1 MRIATLQRGDAAPA
15 RPPLVRVDDV
25 VVAVTLDATL
35 DVRGVGARD
44 PRLGHREARADLAVE
59 QRLQPLFL
67 LLGRAELGEEL
78 HVAGV
83 GRGAVRGLGCEQVAA
98 HELAQRRVVEVGQP
112 GAESVVRKEE
122 VPQTTLAGF
131 ELEVLHDR
139 RVEVGIARLA
149 HLRVVDVGCRVDAG
163 VDELLQRR
171 AQLDCLGAELEVH
184 MCSSGRSID
193 GDPTARLDRRSRRR
207 RSLRW
212 RRGEDLTTPC
222 ANDRGRQTLDGPG
235 VFLLLAWLAG
245 WLLCFRVRVLSRST
259 RIARSSTPTV
269 SVIVPA
275 RNEAAQLP
283 KLLRAL
289 ARQTASPDE
298 VILVDDHSHD
308 STAAVART
316 AGVEVV
322 TAADLPHGWTG
333 KAWASWQGAQVARGD
348 VLVFLDADT
357 EPEPDLLERVVAY
370 RSRRGGL
377 VSVQPYHR
385 MHRPYERL
393 SALFN
398 LIAVMGV
405 GTSALWRPRRRAR
418 ARSERVSP
426 CAATTTSRTAITSRC
441 VARCSKMSRF
451 ARRMQAA
458 GQPVDSLGGRGAISF
473 RMYPRGVRQLV
484 EGWSKNFSTGA
495 GSTPLWRVA
504 LTFLWV
510 AGALLAGWNAWRGAI
525 DLVAGGSGPSA
536 IVWVAYGAYV
546 VQMFVMLRQVGNF
559 GVVTA
564 LLYPIPAAAFVAIFL
579 WSLVLM
585 ARGEVHWKGRSISV
599 RGARSR

>member
-1 MRIATLQRGDAAPA
+1 
-15 RPPLVRVDDV
+15 
-25 VVAVTLDATL
+25 
-35 DVRGVGARD
+35 
-44 PRLGHREARADLAVE
+44 
-59 QRLQPLFL
+59 
-67 LLGRAELGEEL
+67 
-78 HVAGV
+78 
-83 GRGAVRGLGCEQVAA
+83 
-98 HELAQRRVVEVGQP
+98 
-112 GAESVVRKEE
+112 
-122 VPQTTLAGF
+122 
-131 ELEVLHDR
+131 
-139 RVEVGIARLA
+139 
-149 HLRVVDVGCRVDAG
+149 
-163 VDELLQRR
+163 
-171 AQLDCLGAELEVH
+171 
-184 MCSSGRSID
+184 
-193 GDPTARLDRRSRRR
+193 
-207 RSLRW
+207 
-212 RRGEDLTTPC
+212 
-222 ANDRGRQTLDGPG
+222 
-235 VFLLLAWLAG
+235 VFLLLTWLAG

-259 RIARSSTPTV
+259 RIARSSTRTV

-275 RNEAAQLP
+275 RDEAGQLP

-298 VILVDDHSHD
+298 VIVVDDHSHD

-333 KAWASWQGAQVARGD
+333 KAWASWQGAQAARGD

-357 EPEPDLLERVVAY
+357 EPEPDLVERVVAY

-385 MHRPYERL
+385 MQRPYERF

-398 LIAVMGV
+398 VIAVMGV
-405 GTSALWRPRRRAR
+405 GTSALWRPRR
-418 ARSERVSP
+418 VSG
-426 CAATTTSRTAITSRC
+426 AFGAC
-441 VARCSKMSRF
+441 VTVRRDDYLAHGDHESVRGSVLEDVAL

-458 GQPVDSLGGRGAISF
+458 GQPVDSVGGRGAISF
-473 RMYPRGVRQLV
+473 RMYPRGVRQLI

-495 GSTPLWRVA
+495 GTTPLWRIA

-510 AGALLAGWNAWRGAI
+510 AGALFAGWNAWRGAI
-525 DLVAGGSGPSA
+525 DLVAGGSGPGA

-546 VQMFVMLRQVGNF
+546 VQLFVMLRQVGNF

-564 LLYPIPAAAFVAIFL
+564 LLYPIPAFAFVAIFV

-585 ARGEVHWKGRSISV
+585 ARGEVHWKGRSIPV